1 MNSIRSFC
9 LPFLLLV
16 TPLTLGGCAAA
27 EQDADNVANT
37 AAQGL
42 EGKGRLY
49 TEKVMKDQVG
59 NDFQ

>member
-1 MNSIRSFC
+1 M
-9 LPFLLLV
+9 PFLLLV